1 MKVWNEPPIDII
13 VESPLYLKNSMEVSL
28 RFNRWFSFPNLF
40 GGRFDVHQDH
50 ARVVPAINSA

>member
-1 MKVWNEPPIDII
+1 MDII

-40 GGRFDVHQDH
+40 GERFFDVRQEE
-50 ARVVPAINSA
+50 ARTVPGINSA